1 MRQAFYNS
9 GLSSDG
15 DDAVSRS
22 MVFIGFASMMRG
34 VVVCQQT
41 ANKSLVNKSLVVVH
55 ESPAGRLF
63 LRLSLELL
71 SGSLSNFLP
80 HSHISINPL
89 LTATSLV
96 HTLEV
101 VLQV

>member
-1 MRQAFYNS
+1 LF
-9 GLSSDG
+9 
-15 DDAVSRS
+15 V
-22 MVFIGFASMMRG
+22 
-34 VVVCQQT
+34 
-41 ANKSLVNKSLVVVH
+41 NKSLVNKSLVVVH

-80 HSHISINPL
+80 HSHICINPL

-101 VLQV
+101 VLQVWESSSCINLNNRFTYLSAHGSRDHH